1 MYLSGRPLVVAN
13 FNPKFTSLVYLCI
26 FLCTC
31 WYRIMIGTT
40 IYHNIMKTIRCNV
53 ATLGRLM
60 AKLSRFRNVLV
71 TSAYCFDFP
80 SAENILISPL
90 EADGSTL

>member
-1 MYLSGRPLVVAN
+1 MYLSGRPLVVAK

-60 AKLSRFRNVLV
+60 AQTQQISQC
-71 TSAYCFDFP
+71 TSDYIVHIA
-80 SAENILISPL
+80 LISQVQKT
-90 EADGSTL
+90 S